1 MCTLD
6 EASLKKARLEL
17 NEDPADRMNAVEAF
31 RNLIKTRAPHI
42 RCSMGKCVCVCVC
55 VCVCADRMNAEEA
68 FRNLIKTRAPHIV
81 CSMGKCVCVCVCVC
95 VCMHVCVRVQTE

>member
-1 MCTLD
+1 MEKEYVCTLD
-6 EASLKKARLEL
+6 EASLKKAREEL

-55 VCVCADRMNAEEA
+55 A
-68 FRNLIKTRAPHIV
+68 
-81 CSMGKCVCVCVCVC
+81 CVCVCV
-95 VCMHVCVRVQTE
+95 HGYSQ